1 MENYKLASKK
11 KLRFATNKGVLSV
24 EQLWDLS
31 RAELGRCI
39 KEVKKVLSGTDN
51 DDDLSFLLES
61 SKVDVEQQ
69 LRFDILK
76 DIYITKKDE
85 AEALKNKSVTK
96 AHNEKILT
104 LIARKQEAAL
114 ENLSVEELEKQ
125 LMEG

>member
-61 SKVDVEQQ
+61 SKIDVEQQ

-104 LIARKQEAAL
+104 LIARKQEAEL

>member
-31 RAELGRCI
+31 RAELGKCI

-76 DIYITKKDE
+76 DVYITKKDE

-104 LIARKQEAAL
+104 LIARKQEAEL
-114 ENLSVEELEKQ
+114 ETLSVEELEKQ
-125 LMEG
+125 LVEG

>member
-11 KLRFATNKGVLSV
+11 ALRFQTSKGNLSV

-39 KEVKKVLSGTDN
+39 KEVKKVLSGNDN
-51 DDDLSFLLES
+51 DDDLSFLSET
-61 SKVDVEQQ
+61 SKVDATQQ

-76 DIYITKKDE
+76 DIYLTKQAE
-85 AEALKNKSVTK
+85 AEALRNKAEVK

-104 LIARKQEAAL
+104 LIAKKQENAL
-114 ENLSVEELEKQ
+114 ESLSIEELEKQ
-125 LMEG
+125 LMES